1 MRWECLAQWIFSVAR
16 IGASDQPCVGRRAH
30 EHDTHKQNTC
40 SDARAAP
47 FVPQAC
53 ITARKTGKTG
63 WRIIRRILK
72 AGERKTLPIFGK
84 YDYKLLFL
92 QLVIPKQV
100 ILKRCRWNSS
110 TGNKNRADTSLLQ
123 LDSNAYSLQ
132 ACPGPFSF
140 LSWWWMTTHWIGL
153 LFLLLYSSLLRQ
165 YCRTFG

>member
-1 MRWECLAQWIFSVAR
+1 MAR

-84 YDYKLLFL
+84 YDYKLLFA
-92 QLVIPKQV
+92 ISYSETS
-100 ILKRCRWNSS
+100 NSKKVQMEFIDREQEQS
-110 TGNKNRADTSLLQ
+110 RHIFAS
-123 LDSNAYSLQ
+123 A
-132 ACPGPFSF
+132 
-140 LSWWWMTTHWIGL
+140 
-153 LFLLLYSSLLRQ
+153 
-165 YCRTFG
+165 